1 LNNLSKFSYSKL
13 DTFVQCPMKYKYK
26 YVDGNYVQ
34 SDAVHLDLG
43 NLLHKVLEIKHRNI
57 IDGIPNDYT
66 YLKEVYLKGIAEDT
80 DKDKGN
86 FIIGVND
93 IKEKFGEDTFIEV
106 NTKSNLSYED
116 KLETFL
122 HYLENDLIGEEWKPL
137 AVEIN
142 FNFDY
147 EGKVILN
154 GFIDRIDIN
163 KEGAL
168 RVVDYKSSNK
178 LYEDKDLTTPLQMF
192 IYALACENIYGKTP
206 VEFMYDMILLG
217 EKQLACTKGY
227 YKRGLKK
234 LNKILDSIFEAEKTG
249 VYAPKATPLCHWCD
263 YSITNPNAPFYSQDL
278 CNYYSLW
285 TPDNKTFKVNRK
297 FEESDE
303 LEF

>member
-1 LNNLSKFSYSKL
+1 MSILPKFSYSKL

-57 IDGIPNDYT
+57 IEGIPNDYT

-86 FIIGVND
+86 FIMGVNA
-93 IKEKFGEDTFIEV
+93 IKEKFGEDTFNEV
-106 NTKSNLSYED
+106 NTKSNLSYKD

-122 HYLENDLIGEEWKPL
+122 RYLENDSIGEQWKPL

-142 FNFDY
+142 FNFEY
-147 EGKVILN
+147 EEKVILN
-154 GFIDRIDIN
+154 GFIDRVDIN
-163 KEGAL
+163 DKGEL

-217 EKQLACTKGY
+217 EKQLSCTKGY

-249 VYAPKATPLCHWCD
+249 AYTPKATPLCHWCD

-297 FEESDE
+297 FEELDE

>member
-1 LNNLSKFSYSKL
+1 MSNLPKFSYSKL
-13 DTFVQCPMKYKYK
+13 ATFVQCPMKYKYK

-34 SDAVHLDLG
+34 SDAIHLDLG
-43 NLLHKVLEIKHRNI
+43 NLLHKVLEIKYRNI
-57 IDGIPNDYT
+57 IEGIPNDYA

-86 FIIGVND
+86 FIIGVNA

-122 HYLENDLIGEEWKPL
+122 HYLEQDSIGDWKPL

-142 FNFDY
+142 FNFEY

-163 KEGAL
+163 DKGEL

-178 LYEDKDLTTPLQMF
+178 VYEDKDLTTPLQMF
-192 IYALACENIYGKTP
+192 IYALACENIFGKTP
-206 VEFMYDMILLG
+206 IEFMYDMILLG

-234 LNKILDSIFEAEKTG
+234 LNKILDSIFEVEKSG
-249 VYAPKATPLCHWCD
+249 LYAPKATPLCHWCD

-297 FEESDE
+297 FEEKDE
-303 LEF
+303 FEF

>member
-1 LNNLSKFSYSKL
+1 MNNLPRFSYSKL

-26 YVDGNYVQ
+26 YVDSNYVQ

-86 FIIGVND
+86 SIMGVNA

-122 HYLENDLIGEEWKPL
+122 HYLENDSIGEQWKPL

-142 FNFDY
+142 FNFEY
-147 EGKVILN
+147 EEKVILN
-154 GFIDRIDIN
+154 GFIDRVDIN
-163 KEGAL
+163 DKGEL

-217 EKQLACTKGY
+217 EKQLSCTKGY

-297 FEESDE
+297 FEELDE

>member
-1 LNNLSKFSYSKL
+1 MSNLPKFSYSKL

-43 NLLHKVLEIKHRNI
+43 NLLHKVLEIKYRNI
-57 IDGIPNDYT
+57 IEGIPNDYA

-86 FIIGVND
+86 FIIGVNA
-93 IKEKFGEDTFIEV
+93 IKEKFGEDTFFEV

-116 KLETFL
+116 KLKTFL
-122 HYLENDLIGEEWKPL
+122 YYLENDSIGEQWKPL

-142 FNFDY
+142 FNFEY

-163 KEGAL
+163 DKGKL

-178 LYEDKDLTTPLQMF
+178 VYEDKDLTTPLQMF
-192 IYALACENIYGKTP
+192 IYALACENIFGKTP

-249 VYAPKATPLCHWCD
+249 LYAPKATPLCHWCD
-263 YSITNPNAPFYSQDL
+263 FSVTNPNAPFYTQEL
-278 CNYYSLW
+278 CSYYSLW
-285 TPDNKTFKVNRK
+285 TPDNKTFKTNKK
-297 FEESDE
+297 FEEYAV